1 MANDNRGPITQQ
13 GNYLRINNA
22 LVEDVSQTTRNT
34 GSIIVS
40 YSVPAPNGRTAIEQL
55 QLNVNNNTFI
65 QGQFG
70 LPLCFCELRQGMWI
84 DVTFSSA
91 MTRSIPP
98 QSNAFMII
106 VRRMPQTFPPQTLP
120 PQVLPPQILPPQILP
135 PQVLPP
141 QNCPTQNCPPQNRP
155 QPTSTTTGR
164 IARVDASNNLLY
176 TGTPGNIGSQTRFV
190 VTSSTLIQNR
200 NGFPILLRALRPGQ
214 LVRIT
219 HANFMTASIP
229 PQTTAFRIQVL

>member
-1 MANDNRGPITQQ
+1 MANDNRGPIIQQ

-22 LVEDVSQTTRNT
+22 LVEEVSPTTRNT
-34 GSIIVS
+34 GTIIVS
-40 YSVPAPNGRTAIEQL
+40 YSVPAPNGRTAIDQL

-65 QGQFG
+65 QGQYG
-70 LPLCFCELRQGMWI
+70 LPICFCELRQGMWI
-84 DVTFSSA
+84 DVTFSPA

-98 QSNAFMII
+98 QSNAYMII
-106 VRRMPQTFPPQTLP
+106 VRRMPQTFPPQTFP
-120 PQVLPPQILPPQILP
+120 PQVFPPQIL
-135 PQVLPP
+135 
-141 QNCPTQNCPPQNRP
+141 PPQNRP

-164 IARVDASNNLLY
+164 IARVDTSNNLLY

-190 VTSSTLIQNR
+190 VTGSTLIQNR
-200 NGFPILLRALRPGQ
+200 NGLPIRLSALRPGQ